1 MKRLALLLIFAS
13 SIAPLAFAQDDGE
26 HVQVG
31 VFADYLRF
39 SQTDNNFGGVGARA
53 SFQAYKRL
61 KFEGQMAYDFNQ
73 AFNEGFTDTGTGTVT
88 IQRSNLRVLHGEFG
102 PKINIGHH
110 AIQPFVTLKGGFINF
125 QLSDAP
131 ATVGTFFS
139 SVDGLRRNSVN
150 GVLYPGGG
158 LQGRIGPIGLR
169 LDVGDEMYFNHGTHH
184 NLSIA
189 FGPTFNF

>member
-1 MKRLALLLIFAS
+1 MKRLALLLIFAGC
-13 SIAPLAFAQDDGE
+13 IAPLAFAQDDGE

-53 SFQAYKRL
+53 SFQAYKRI

-125 QLSDAP
+125 QLSNEP

-158 LQGRIGPIGLR
+158 LQGKIGPLGLR
-169 LDVGDEMYFNHGTHH
+169 LDVGDEIYFNHGTHH